1 MKTNILKAGMLIT
14 AFILLSSLLFSF
26 IFPGTNKQTSPSQY
40 TLQNPERF
48 YYGAIQSIWSYPNYD
63 ALGLNLTHCYVGTE
77 DSVYPGN
84 PNRHTPLDW
93 VNDPNKHLFDP
104 VPVTA
109 LNIAKTIMFEHNQSR
124 FLWQRPKIE
133 WLAGDYTVI

>member
-14 AFILLSSLLFSF
+14 AFILLSLLLFSF
-26 IFPGTNKQTSPSQY
+26 IYPGTNKQTSSPLY

-84 PNRHTPLDW
+84 PNRHTPTDW
-93 VNDPNKHLFDP
+93 ADANTHLFDA
-104 VPVTA
+104 VPVA
-109 LNIAKTIMFEHNQSR
+109 ELNYAKQTMYQHNQSR